1 MALSRLTLV
10 LALLVAPLALQA
22 DPESDVRQAVT
33 ALARSSYAW
42 ETTVRQRFTSESRD
56 LRPNPNAAIEVR
68 GRVDPQGYTE
78 ITLQP
83 SRDLAAPLTAVFLA
97 GDVVGQTPVGWLRR
111 TAMRQVPGQDRMVD
125 FGGRQVRLSR
135 VVNAALQVTAR
146 RTAAEDLLDLLEDL
160 KGWNRTSGL
169 VIAELPD
176 RAVERLWGDPQAK
189 RAPEIHGTVIFQFND
204 AGLAQYHVVLA
215 IGFPNSRTQKV
226 AWSMAQW
233 STRFTGIGA
242 TAVKPPAAAIKA
254 LEDQSAPP

>member
-1 MALSRLTLV
+1 MAPTRLILV
-10 LALLVAPLALQA
+10 LALLVASHALRA
-22 DPESDVRQAVT
+22 DPESDVRQAAT
-33 ALARSSYAW
+33 ALARSSYTW

-68 GRVDPQGYTE
+68 GRVDLQGYTE
-78 ITLQP
+78 ITLLP
-83 SRDLAAPLTAVFLA
+83 SRDLAAPLAAVFQA

-111 TAMRQVPGQDRMVD
+111 TAMRQLPGQDRLVD
-125 FGGRQVRLSR
+125 FGGRPVRLSR
-135 VVNAALQVTAR
+135 VVAAALQITAR
-146 RTAAEDLLDLLEDL
+146 RTAAEELLDLLEEL
-160 KGWNRTSGL
+160 KGWNHTSGL
-169 VIAELPD
+169 VLAELPD

-233 STRFTGIGA
+233 STRFSSIGA
-242 TAVKPPAAAIKA
+242 TTVEPPDAAIKA
-254 LEDQSAPP
+254 LEEPLP